1 MYKISREFSFPMG
14 HRLSKHKGRCQFF
27 HGHNFKVIV
36 GLMSRQLNDNDMVM
50 DFGDLKAIMDK
61 YIDLCFDH
69 SLAVNIADDQI
80 TEKMSEMIPGLRIAR
95 FVQDPTAEVI
105 AETIHQHLTLEIKS
119 KDVVV
124 EYVTVYENDKSSAT
138 YTEDWTTEAWS

>member
-36 GLMSRQLNDNDMVM
+36 GLMSEDLNKNDMVM
-50 DFGDLKAIMDK
+50 DFGALKIIVESFIDRKCDHALAINKNDET
-61 YIDLCFDH
+61 
-69 SLAVNIADDQI
+69 I
-80 TEKMSEMIPGLRIAR
+80 TEKIAEMIPGLRVA
-95 FVQDPTAEVI
+95 VYDQDPTAEVI
-105 AETIHQHLTLEIKS
+105 AKNIYDFVYETIERG
-119 KDVVV
+119 VMV

-138 YTEDWTTEAWS
+138 YTEIE